1 MDKNNNNNL
10 TRRGFIKTLGSGVL
24 ATAAVMTGC
33 TGKKPQ
39 GTITYGGSTEI
50 LGDMTY
56 RTHPT
61 SGDKVSILGYG
72 CMRWP
77 QKKVKD
83 ENGKEQEIILA
94 RHKYS
99 MESLKASQQK
109 QLELIDVTKMLDVI
123 FHVSTADIFYEA
135 GIELKDYDG
144 NKIPAG
150 TPNVYVPVET
160 ADTFYRFAI
169 DEVLKTVEVHSFANV
184 QEFAEVTGTTTVIN
198 AISIYHTTH

>member
-56 RTHPT
+56 RTHPI

-83 ENGKEQEIILA
+83 ENGKEQEVIDQDMVNELVDYAMAHGVNYYDTSPAYLRGKSEQSTGIALKRYPRESYYVA
-94 RHKYS
+94 TKLSNFAQSTWSREASIKMYHDS
-99 MESLKASQQK
+99 MR
-109 QLELIDVTKMLDVI
+109 ELQVDYID
-123 FHVSTADIFYEA
+123 
-135 GIELKDYDG
+135 
-144 NKIPAG
+144 
-150 TPNVYVPVET
+150 
-160 ADTFYRFAI
+160 
-169 DEVLKTVEVHSFANV
+169 
-184 QEFAEVTGTTTVIN
+184 
-198 AISIYHTTH
+198 